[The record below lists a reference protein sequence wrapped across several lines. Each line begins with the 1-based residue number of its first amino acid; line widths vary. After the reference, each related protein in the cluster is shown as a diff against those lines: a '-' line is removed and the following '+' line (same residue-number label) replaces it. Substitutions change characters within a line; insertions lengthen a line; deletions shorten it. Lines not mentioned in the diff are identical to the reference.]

1 VSDATVTPSAAEE
14 PFDRRMPSPIA
25 PVLELR
31 ASARSAVVVAGEL
44 TATQERSLVAT
55 GLEEAIVELATG
67 ADPPALVV
75 VSGSAGGG
83 KSTVIDQLAERRDVF
98 ADIVE
103 DATHAES
110 PDQEQYQR
118 LVQFLAPL
126 GDGEPDYDGEPL
138 LVAMNVGM
146 AIRFFDQ
153 LRRERGDDHGFTAL
167 EAALRRQLDLPLR
180 ESSEKVP
187 GGTVVVNLDLRVT
200 TGGADRLFQKMLAA
214 LDPDEPDGIMGGA
227 SRCATCRVRDFCFV
241 RTNAAIASAE
251 PARQILD
258 GIADA
263 VALDRG
269 RPLQPRELWDLAAD
283 LVTGGARFAPG
294 DPCDTIAALARADD
308 GAATVWQRLLPNG
321 AFYDPAGDV
330 ARALSERDPS
340 FLPNDSAHTVLTRAG
355 IDRAADGSE
364 LERLLGGVGR
374 EAVATAAG
382 ALARGKAVD
391 EQGEYDRVAVGRG
404 LVRAAFLAGEIDPV
418 AGDGDV
424 FRAALEQYADAGL
437 GDEQLEELRR
447 LVADA
452 LAIAFGVK
460 IGADTFFFTR
470 AYDSGRQHSIL
481 ARADLLGESLLH
493 LPPGDPARDACPEG
507 AAIAG
512 YRPLAVMFKLAGVPL
527 RVDLPLYRL
536 LELTRRGTK
545 PSSADLE
552 RFFHLRRAAEAL
564 GRKIAADSSRVLLI
578 TDHRSGRRF
587 RLEDRPNV
595 RGNPVLGVTEV
606 I

>member
-1 VSDATVTPSAAEE
+1 
-14 PFDRRMPSPIA
+14 
-25 PVLELR
+25 
-31 ASARSAVVVAGEL
+31 
-44 TATQERSLVAT
+44 
-55 GLEEAIVELATG
+55 
-67 ADPPALVV
+67 
-75 VSGSAGGG
+75 
-83 KSTVIDQLAERRDVF
+83 
-98 ADIVE
+98 
-103 DATHAES
+103 
-110 PDQEQYQR
+110 
-118 LVQFLAPL
+118 
-126 GDGEPDYDGEPL
+126 L

-167 EAALRRQLDLPLR
+167 EAALRRQLDLPPR
-180 ESSEKVP
+180 DSSEKLP
-187 GGTVVVNLDLRVT
+187 GRTVVINLDLRVT

-214 LDPDEPDGIMGGA
+214 LDPDAPDGIMGGA
-227 SRCATCRVRDFCFV
+227 PRCATCHVRDFCFV

-251 PARQILD
+251 PTRQILD
-258 GIADA
+258 ATADA
-263 VALDRG
+263 IALDRG
-269 RPLQPRELWDLAAD
+269 RALQPRELWDVAAD
-283 LVTGGARFAPG
+283 LVTGGARFTPG

-321 AFYDPAGDV
+321 AFVDPAGEV

-340 FLPNDSAHTVLTRAG
+340 YLPNDSAHTVLTRAG
-355 IDRAADGSE
+355 IDRAADGAE
-364 LERLLGGVGR
+364 LGRLLGGDR
-374 EAVATAAG
+374 RDAVATAAD
-382 ALARGKAVD
+382 ALARGEAVD

-404 LVRAAFLAGEIDPV
+404 LVRAAVLAGEIDPV
-418 AGDGDV
+418 AGDADV
-424 FRAALEQYADAGL
+424 FRAALDQYADADL

-460 IGADTFFFTR
+460 VGADTFFFTR

-481 ARADLLGESLLH
+481 ARADLLGESLLL

-512 YRPLAVMFKLAGVPL
+512 YRPLAVMFELAGVPL

-536 LELTRRGTK
+536 LELTRHGTK

-578 TDHRSGRRF
+578 TDHRSGRSF

-595 RGNPVLGVTEV
+595 RGNPTLGVTEV